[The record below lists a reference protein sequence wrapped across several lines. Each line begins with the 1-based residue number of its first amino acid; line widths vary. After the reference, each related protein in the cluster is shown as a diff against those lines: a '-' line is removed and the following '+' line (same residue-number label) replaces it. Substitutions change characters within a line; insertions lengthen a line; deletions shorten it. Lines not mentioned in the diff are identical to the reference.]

1 MSSAEKSE
9 AVKLHYEDFAQG
21 ETRELGSYHVT
32 ADEIVAFAREFDPQP
47 FHLDNAAAKQSI
59 LGGLC
64 ASGWHVCAIIMRM
77 TVDGFL
83 GRTAGMGSS
92 GVDEVKWL
100 KPVFAGETV
109 SGRITVLTARRS
121 AKRPEMGILAMR
133 AELLGEDGTLK
144 CEQQAIYFVKVR
156 AP

>member
-1 MSSAEKSE
+1 MSPGL
-9 AVKLHYEDFAQG
+9 LHYEDFAPG
-21 ETRELGSYHVT
+21 EVRELGSYVLS
-32 ADEIVAFAREFDPQP
+32 AEEIVAFAREFDPQP
-47 FHLDNAAAKQSI
+47 FHLDAEAAEASI

-64 ASGWHVCAIIMRM
+64 ASGWQVCAIMMRL

-83 GRTAGMGSS
+83 AGAAGMGSS

-109 SGRITVLTARRS
+109 KARLTFNGKRIS
-121 AKRPEMGILAMR
+121 AKRSEMGILSGR
-133 AELLGEDGTLK
+133 TELLGGDGTLK
-144 CEQQAIYFVKVR
+144 CEMTAVYFVKVR